1 MLQGCSARCIAV
13 GNTNPRAAA
22 WPQPLCISM
31 AGGRGCPLQRTV
43 VFPQPSVLE
52 TCESNP
58 ADKPSG
64 VSKRLHMVPFIFLFF
79 LLIIALFHL
88 PGEQKAL

>member
-1 MLQGCSARCIAV
+1 M
-13 GNTNPRAAA
+13 NPRAAA
-22 WPQPLCISM
+22 WPQPLCIST
-31 AGGRGCPLQRTV
+31 AGGWSCPLQRTV
-43 VFPQPSVLE
+43 VLPQPSVLE

-58 ADKPSG
+58 ADEPSG